1 MTYGFAAAP
10 LYVEHE
16 VAALNGLGPKVARI
30 YGQGETPMTITAQ
43 SPAEIASAHATGD
56 LEALS
61 SVGRTS
67 PGVEIRIADA
77 EDRALPMG
85 KLARCWCAAPR
96 LCKAI
101 GTIRKPVLRRCARW
115 LHTGDIGC
123 QDEFGQL
130 TLKDRSKD
138 TIISGGFNIYP
149 REVEDAALTHPAV
162 AEVSVLG
169 RIHTR
174 SDSLRWCFI
183 GIDHHVN
190 AAE

>member
-1 MTYGFAAAP
+1 MPPATLKHCLRSGLLRPEWRFASP
-10 LYVEHE
+10 M
-16 VAALNGLGPKVARI
+16 PKTAR
-30 YGQGETPMTITAQ
+30 
-43 SPAEIASAHATGD
+43 S
-56 LEALS
+56 
-61 SVGRTS
+61 RW
-67 PGVEIRIADA
+67 
-77 EDRALPMG
+77 G

-169 RIHTR
+169 RIH
-174 SDSLRWCFI
+174 
-183 GIDHHVN
+183 
-190 AAE
+190 